1 MEKFTNREFKTLT
14 NEVMRVAREITDAS
28 IYNCSVS
35 LDKEYISLTI
45 HRDDDRSVVGMIYF
59 QRDRYCEVDG
69 FKNLFNLENILPKVK
84 FGKFLRIISQS
95 YCNCDKKEVYF
106 EF

>member
-1 MEKFTNREFKTLT
+1 MEKFTNREFKALT
-14 NEVMRVAREITDAS
+14 NEVMRVAREITDVS

-45 HRDDDRSVVGMIYF
+45 HRDDDRSVVSMLYF
-59 QRDRYCEVDG
+59 QRDRYCEVNG
-69 FKNLFNLENILPKVK
+69 FKKLFYLENVLTKVT
-84 FGKFLRIISQS
+84 FGKYLSMISQA